1 MKKTAIMISLPL
13 FLVGALG
20 ALQQASSQEVINWKL
35 QCYFQTPQSLGYM
48 NEFIDKVKE
57 KSKGRLIIKGY
68 SADQLV
74 KTMGVLDAVAGGA
87 IEMGW
92 GTGIYHEGKIPEAG
106 VEFGLPFSWETWA
119 EQKELYYRYGLI
131 EKVREAYADK
141 GLYFV
146 SPHPAGPYLL
156 MTKKR
161 IDGLDDL
168 KGMKLRAPGM
178 EAKILTAFGASTVG
192 MPGVEQYMALQ
203 RGTIDGTVY
212 VTLALK
218 AMKLHEVVDYV
229 YYPGFIKP
237 TTDLYA
243 NLKAWNSLSPDLQ
256 KAVQESI
263 DEILDKMNEGY
274 EREDAL
280 GLLKSLIDGGL
291 KGAIRFS
298 DADVARLRQAA
309 VKVWDELAAKSPRCK
324 EMVEMVK
331 KFMKDKGK
339 I

>member
-1 MKKTAIMISLPL
+1 MKRIGILAFLAS
-13 FLVGALG
+13 FLVAVSGAFHG
-20 ALQQASSQEVINWKL
+20 AFSQEVINWKL

-57 KSKGRLIIKGY
+57 KTKGRLLIKGY

-106 VEFGLPFSWETWA
+106 IEFGLPFSWETWA
-119 EQKELYYRYGLI
+119 EQKEVYQKYGLLQ
-131 EKVREAYADK
+131 KVREAYADK
-141 GLYFV
+141 GLYFI

-168 KGMKLRAPGM
+168 RGMKLRAPGM
-178 EAKILTAFGASTVG
+178 EAKILAALGASTVG

-203 RGTIDGTVY
+203 RGTIDGTIY

-256 KAVQESI
+256 KAVQEAI
-263 DEILDKMNEGY
+263 DEILDKMDQGY
-274 EREDAL
+274 DSEDAL
-280 GLLKSLIDGGL
+280 GLMRSLMDGGL

-298 DADVARLRQAA
+298 DADVARLRETAM
-309 VKVWDELAAKSPRCK
+309 KVWDELAAKSPRCK
-324 EMVEMVK
+324 EMVDIVK